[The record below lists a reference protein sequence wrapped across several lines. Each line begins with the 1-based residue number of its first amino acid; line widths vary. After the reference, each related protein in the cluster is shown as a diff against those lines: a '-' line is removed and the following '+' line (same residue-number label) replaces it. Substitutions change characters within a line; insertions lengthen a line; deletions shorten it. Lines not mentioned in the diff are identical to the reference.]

1 MRYAAN
7 APCTAEFV
15 IVKLCFVDP
24 LLHAPG
30 TVGTCYAFGSKTAH
44 RNDGEIDFTI
54 AMALAEGAGFYRL
67 LIADTV
73 DANLRAFSGHIELVG
88 VVAEG
93 ASVPPTPAPAAQ
105 ENASEKDSSL
115 ITALVVALATVS
127 TAMICLVLIL
137 FANGIIAVICCAQRR
152 KDAAVNDMDDDSE
165 LSDDGVV
172 FSQGG
177 IEMAEMN
184 PLATAKLATERL
196 EREAAAK
203 GRERRK
209 STLLQSDSETE
220 SERLARRTARR
231 AKKKERLDESNKA
244 IFRTGTVAV

>member
-7 APCTAEFV
+7 TPCTAEFV
-15 IVKLCFVDP
+15 SVKLCFVDP

-73 DANLRAFSGHIELVG
+73 DANLRAFSGHIELIG

-115 ITALVVALATVS
+115 VTALVVALATVS

-137 FANGIIAVICCAQRR
+137 FSIVVFCCVQRR

-184 PLATAKLATERL
+184 PLATVKLATERL

-203 GRERRK
+203 ARERRK
-209 STLLQSDSETE
+209 STLLQSDSKTE
-220 SERLARRTARR
+220 SERVARRTARR